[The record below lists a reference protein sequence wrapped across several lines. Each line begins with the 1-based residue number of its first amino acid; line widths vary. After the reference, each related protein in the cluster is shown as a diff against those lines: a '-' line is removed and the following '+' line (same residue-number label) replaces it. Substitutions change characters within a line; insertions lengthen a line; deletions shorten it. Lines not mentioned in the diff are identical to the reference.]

1 MTQAN
6 NGDERQEIKALASES
21 SWLQKA
27 LFALNKVQTARE
39 AQADAKGGKKGYEP
53 LVFKVGKNKVKLEDL
68 MEAMSDHATAV
79 MEEASERR
87 LALR

>member
-39 AQADAKGGKKGYEP
+39 AQADAKGKKDYEP

-68 MEAMSDHATAV
+68 MEAMSEHATAV
-79 MEEASERR
+79 LEEASERR